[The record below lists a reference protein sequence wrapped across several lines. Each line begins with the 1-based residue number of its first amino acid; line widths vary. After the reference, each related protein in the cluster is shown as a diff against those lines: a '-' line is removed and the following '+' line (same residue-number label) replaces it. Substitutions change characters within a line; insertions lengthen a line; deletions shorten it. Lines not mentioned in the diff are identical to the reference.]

1 MSADSNKC
9 AMDGCLCTVA
19 PGQKFCSAYCQAAKG
34 QTKLECD
41 CGHPACAGQ
50 KL

>member
-1 MSADSNKC
+1 MSADTKKC
-9 AMDGCLCTVA
+9 AMAGCLCTVPA
-19 PGQKFCSAYCQAAKG
+19 GQKFCSTYCEAAKN
-34 QTKLECD
+34 TIKLQCD